1 MGQSNL
7 PNLENEQNAQIN
19 GNNGMNDG
27 NNEQEQNDQFPYESI
42 FDYYNDSSPGT
53 NIFYNEEIL
62 NENCDEE
69 GRENIELEPE
79 NKTELADVIE
89 QTDLNNQKEIQLNNF
104 DNILENDESA
114 NLNNISAK
122 TFELNT
128 INNNREKKKKKEKK
142 EKSEDTAQK
151 KEIKEKKSKKPK
163 KEKKEK
169 KSKKPKK
176 EKKEKKSEGGNE
188 KTLLGKKHGRKS
200 KNEKY
205 DDSIIHPAEEL
216 GNRTRIIVTSCNESI
231 HEFIKPIFH
240 QKKINLLEPTITAI
254 KDETETKK
262 LKKFIN
268 SNKKIRELSEQT
280 LYKFYHDYT
289 FPKKYKG
296 CKEIKNIADPKLKK
310 QKKLES
316 LKEYRQKLDKIIED
330 EKSEKIKLAT
340 AILNLKFKQF
350 LNVFLDYGYES
361 YDNKKIEIDPKKYGF
376 NILDLQEFTTYK
388 QIRYKFSDDVAKQNH
403 YREHLKKIINGQ

>member
-7 PNLENEQNAQIN
+7 PNLENEQNARIN

-128 INNNREKKKKKEKK
+128 INNNREKKKKKEK
-142 EKSEDTAQK
+142 SEDTAQK
-151 KEIKEKKSKKPK
+151 KAKKEKKSKKPK

-188 KTLLGKKHGRKS
+188 KTLLGKKRGRKS

-216 GNRTRIIVTSCNESI
+216 GNRTRIIVTSCIKSI
-231 HEFIKPIFH
+231 HEFIKPKFH

-310 QKKLES
+310 QKKFES

-340 AILNLKFKQF
+340 AILNIKFKQF

-361 YDNKKIEIDPKKYGF
+361 YDNKKIEIDPKIYGF

>member
-27 NNEQEQNDQFPYESI
+27 NNEQEQNNQFPYESI

-89 QTDLNNQKEIQLNNF
+89 QTDLNNRKEIQLNNF

-151 KEIKEKKSKKPK
+151 KE
-163 KEKKEK
+163 KKEK

-188 KTLLGKKHGRKS
+188 KTLLGKKRGRKS

-216 GNRTRIIVTSCNESI
+216 GNRTRIIVTSCIKSI
-231 HEFIKPIFH
+231 HEFIKPKFH

-296 CKEIKNIADPKLKK
+296 WKEIKNIADPKLKE
-310 QKKLES
+310 QKKFES

-350 LNVFLDYGYES
+350 LNVFLDYGYKS